1 MSKIF
6 AYKPSAYKEGKAYLV
21 IPSGADKFY
30 SFSRPSTAN
39 RIDPDRDIATMAI
52 NVPRIDY
59 SDEGCPV
66 LLLEGE
72 TTNTVENSRPS
83 STEYIDNNISY
94 DVVDIPF
101 FGGITNVVSY
111 EDNLLDR
118 RRYFGTSVN
127 GINYTISCYVIM
139 NDFGEPFIGSGSSN
153 DFELWIGKEANITS
167 FKEKQ
172 AGDNNIWRVWGYGE
186 GVSDSVT
193 NGVRKRDT
201 NSDRGFIM
209 TQLDIIEGNTPSS
222 PIYTNG
228 STVTREAEICG
239 NYTQTYDPNSLVW
252 KLNTKAI
259 SNDGTIRNCSISDA
273 SGNSYQVR
281 YTTTDDV
288 VSVLV
293 ESSSSVQE
301 TINIPLDVI
310 GYYSDIWV
318 VADNGTLK
326 VKTNGIL
333 RSVNTNITAPLS
345 LTRKDYHDGLGGN
358 SFSGRIK
365 GDIVDDDVTSFNST
379 ATSINEILNNSKLTI
394 R

>member
-30 SFSRPSTAN
+30 SFSRPAAAA
-39 RIDPDRDIATMAI
+39 RINPDGDIATMAI

-59 SDEGCPV
+59 TDGGCPS
-66 LLLEGE
+66 LLLD
-72 TTNTVENSRPS
+72 S
-83 STEYIDNNISY
+83 SLSE
-94 DVVDIPF
+94 V
-101 FGGITNVVSY
+101 
-111 EDNLLDR
+111 
-118 RRYFGTSVN
+118 
-127 GINYTISCYVIM
+127 
-139 NDFGEPFIGSGSSN
+139 
-153 DFELWIGKEANITS
+153 
-167 FKEKQ
+167 
-172 AGDNNIWRVWGYGE
+172 
-186 GVSDSVT
+186 
-193 NGVRKRDT
+193 
-201 NSDRGFIM
+201 
-209 TQLDIIEGNTPSS
+209 
-222 PIYTNG
+222 
-228 STVTREAEICG
+228 CG